1 MSSVPVQAIKNLVK
15 GVPGVKPVSTK
26 SKRRTFAEIDK
37 AHTPKPVKE
46 KSVKAAKTKK
56 TAAPKPPSKPKN
68 TVKSKQFT
76 EVSYSPKTAPV
87 DLREFEGK

>member
-46 KSVKAAKTKK
+46 KLVKAAKTKK
-56 TAAPKPPSKPKN
+56 TASPKPPREPKQP
-68 TVKSKQFT
+68 TKSKQFT
-76 EVSYSPKTAPV
+76 EIAYTPKTPPV
-87 DLREFEGK
+87 DLRGFENN